1 MFDLFQIF
9 KPIPNPAVVQRTA
22 PVAAAPKPVAV
33 PSAIAWFAIMF
44 TIIGTIQGAVIL
56 NAGVR

>member
-1 MFDLFQIF
+1 
-9 KPIPNPAVVQRTA
+9 VQRTA